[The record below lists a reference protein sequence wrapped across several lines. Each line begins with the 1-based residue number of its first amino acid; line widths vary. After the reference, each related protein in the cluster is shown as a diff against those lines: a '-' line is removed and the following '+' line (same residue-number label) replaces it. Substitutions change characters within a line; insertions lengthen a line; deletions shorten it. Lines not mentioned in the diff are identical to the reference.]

1 MILMV
6 KMVGVSL
13 STVSIK
19 YSLRM
24 CRVFLV
30 KYNQSHT
37 IHQRHTLIPYTTS
50 SQNNMCLFFLAMS
63 HDLKLYHFEILNL
76 NLKII
81 SAFSNDSAN
90 YLLEMVHNYTGFHL
104 FGFSPLCVFK
114 CLLKFPACE
123 DAKSH
128 WLHLFDFS
136 PLCFFKCLLKLP
148 A

>member
-1 MILMV
+1 MTRANQQKDKDKDARSRETRASLSNYVIFCKMAIIFGMMILMV

-50 SQNNMCLFFLAMS
+50 SQNNMCLFF
-63 HDLKLYHFEILNL
+63 
-76 NLKII
+76 
-81 SAFSNDSAN
+81 
-90 YLLEMVHNYTGFHL
+90 
-104 FGFSPLCVFK
+104 
-114 CLLKFPACE
+114 
-123 DAKSH
+123 
-128 WLHLFDFS
+128 
-136 PLCFFKCLLKLP
+136 
-148 A
+148 